1 MMEDS
6 EDEIITIH
14 IDNISGETVSKI
26 EVPLSELVELYMN
39 THYPIKNDKYL
50 N

>member
-1 MMEDS
+1 MSNEQ
-6 EDEIITIH
+6 DEIITVY
-14 IDNISGETVSKI
+14 IDTPEGKTVGKI

-39 THYPIKNDKYL
+39 THYPLRKDKHL